1 MRNQAKA
8 EDSRSH
14 FERWRRLQQEMQSAL
29 EQRLAAMLAEAP
41 PHIERY
47 KARFERSFPAWT
59 GSSLRPAR
67 LGERLAEAELV
78 LVGDYHSLAQSQRSA
93 LRLLRRLRRRGVSP
107 CLALEMIPSQFQPEL
122 DAFLTGRLSSRAFAK
137 LAVEAGF
144 WDFNW
149 RPIQTLLDF
158 ARHHELPVIGLN
170 TEVRRADRAL
180 QERDRHAADLLAA
193 RRLAEPERPLFVL
206 YGDYHLADAHLPA
219 AIRRACKRAGV
230 APPRS
235 LRVFQNREPLFWE
248 SLGPR
253 GRSPELLL
261 LEGGDVCIQGAT
273 PLVKLQSFLYWLN
286 FHDLEDE
293 DPDPADHCEDLGH
306 EVDAAMKR
314 IAHFLRI
321 PILEQAPPRV
331 YWLGDADFARQ
342 IAQESGWEEAELA
355 LVQSSLAQG
364 EDCYLQS
371 RDLAVISEP
380 GQNRLAELAAR
391 VLHGRTAGL
400 GNRPRTLADDFY
412 LRVISQALLFLGSKL
427 INPLRKSP
435 DRPALIRNL
444 REGRGNRG
452 EWRDRAE
459 LQLAYLEAE
468 ERYLHEGDIDGFSGR
483 FFGLDGPRHLSL
495 TRALGHNLGGRLYE
509 ALVDETL
516 DPFWLRELWFESFNL
531 EGSPLRQYF
540 DILEQLG
547 SSREL
552 RLARGERESL

>member
-14 FERWRRLQQEMQSAL
+14 FERWRGLQQEMQSAL
-29 EQRLAAMLAEAP
+29 EQRLASMLDDAP

-47 KARFERSFPAWT
+47 KERFERSFPAWT
-59 GSSLRPAR
+59 GRSLRPQQLGDR
-67 LGERLAEAELV
+67 LEDAELL
-78 LVGDYHSLAQSQRSA
+78 LVGDYHSLAQSQRAA
-93 LRLLRRLRRRGVSP
+93 LRLLRRLRRRGVAP
-107 CLALEMIPSQFQPEL
+107 CLALEMIPSGHQQQL
-122 DAFLTGRLSSRAFAK
+122 DAFLAGHLSSRAFTR

-158 ARHHELPVIGLN
+158 ARHHDLPVIGLN

-180 QERDRHAADLLAA
+180 QERDRHAAELLAA

-206 YGDYHLADAHLPA
+206 YGDYHLAAPHLPA
-219 AIRRACKRAGV
+219 AVRRACKRAGIT
-230 APPRS
+230 APRC

-286 FHDLEDE
+286 FHGSDSE

-306 EVDAAMKR
+306 EVDVAMKR
-314 IAHFLRI
+314 IARFLRI
-321 PILEQAPPRV
+321 PLLEQAPPRV
-331 YWLGDADFARQ
+331 YWLGDVDFARR
-342 IAQESGWEEAELA
+342 IAKESGWGETELA
-355 LVQSSLAQG
+355 LVQSSLIQG
-364 EDCYLQS
+364 DDCYLQG

-391 VLHGRTAGL
+391 VLHGRSAGL
-400 GNRPRTLADDFY
+400 GQRPRTLADDFY

-435 DRPALIRNL
+435 NRPALIRNL
-444 REGRGNRG
+444 RECRGNRD

-468 ERYLHEGDIDGFSGR
+468 ERYLSEGNIDAFSGR
-483 FFGLDGPRHLSL
+483 FFGLDGPSHLSL

-516 DPFWLRELWFESFNL
+516 DPFWLRELWFEPFNL
-531 EGSPLRQYF
+531 EGSPPRRYF
-540 DILEQLG
+540 EILDQLG

-552 RLARGERESL
+552 RDMRGEQERL